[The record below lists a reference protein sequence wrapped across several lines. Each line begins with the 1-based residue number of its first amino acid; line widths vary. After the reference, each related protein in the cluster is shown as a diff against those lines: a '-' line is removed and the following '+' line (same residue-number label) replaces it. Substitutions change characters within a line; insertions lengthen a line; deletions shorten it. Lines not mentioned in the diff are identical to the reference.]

1 MASGRGVEAGVK
13 LLVVDLYGD
22 GDVLRVVED
31 TPKNR
36 KLIQEWD
43 QFDPMDFSSWSREK
57 GIAEVPFEV
66 MRLRSV

>member
-1 MASGRGVEAGVK
+1 MK

-36 KLIQEWD
+36 EAILKWDEEWSS
-43 QFDPMDFSSWSREK
+43 DFSTFAQEN
-57 GIAEVPFEV
+57 GIEELEFDILKLSPG
-66 MRLRSV
+66 